1 MGMDVLEIN
10 TPGELVLWLHLV
22 QSEVRMEQDG
32 AEIILDYMAEHGMTL
47 AVRNQEL
54 AVLDAGEES
63 PEYKPYSIDDAIHDV
78 CEWNLEL
85 IQDMEEGM
93 KNPADQKEYNQFS
106 DALDILKK
114 QEKVLDGLY
123 QQTRYE
129 QMAQE
134 CAVEV
139 ITLAFGD
146 ISEEMWERIKACRQG
161 RTERIEGK
169 KVNRQ
174 PAGQQE
180 SPEVQAEKQQEE
192 SRQER
197 GR

>member
-1 MGMDVLEIN
+1 MGMDVLEVN

-22 QSEVRMEQDG
+22 QSKVSMGQNG

-47 AVRNQEL
+47 AVHNQEL
-54 AVLDAGEES
+54 SVLDAGEES

-85 IQDMEEGM
+85 IQDMEDGM
-93 KNPADQKEYNQFS
+93 KNPADQKEYNRFS

-123 QQTRYE
+123 QQTKYE

-134 CAVEV
+134 CALEV
-139 ITLAFGD
+139 IRAALG
-146 ISEEMWERIKACRQG
+146 SVPE
-161 RTERIEGK
+161 
-169 KVNRQ
+169 
-174 PAGQQE
+174 
-180 SPEVQAEKQQEE
+180 EVQARLESYRKGENGQPEEE
-192 SRQER
+192 SRQEESLEVQTEKQELWQRGQER

>member
-1 MGMDVLEIN
+1 MGMDVLEVN

-22 QSEVRMEQDG
+22 QSKVSMQQDG
-32 AEIILDYMAEHGMTL
+32 AEIILDYMAEHGMRL

-63 PEYKPYSIDDAIHDV
+63 PEYKSYSIDDAIHDV

-85 IQDMEEGM
+85 IQDMEDGM
-93 KNPADQKEYNQFS
+93 KNPTDQKEYNQFS

-114 QEKVLDGLY
+114 QEEVLDGLY
-123 QQTRYE
+123 QQTKYE

-146 ISEEMWERIKACRQG
+146 ISEEMWKKIEACRQG
-161 RTERIEGK
+161 RTERTEGK
-169 KVNRQ
+169 KVSRQ
-174 PAGQQE
+174 LGGQQE
-180 SPEVQAEKQQEE
+180 SPEVPTEKQQEE